1 MVGHCFFPVDD
12 MQCDSCKRW
21 FHKMYINL
29 SPAAHKYSSKPASLW
44 LCKECCMNKLILL
57 NEVSEPLTLIDKVP
71 SDDTRPVIL
80 TSHAEITSV
89 IASAVNSVH
98 NLDRKAETSI
108 VNIFKEKRNP
118 VQNIVQSNRNKSFIV
133 KRKKLPPKESA
144 LTLNAPDDVNAT
156 VQCEDSNTQKTN

>member
-1 MVGHCFFPVDD
+1 
-12 MQCDSCKRW
+12 
-21 FHKMYINL
+21 
-29 SPAAHKYSSKPASLW
+29 
-44 LCKECCMNKLILL
+44 MNKLILL